1 MASSLRVVTR
11 NQLRAGALILKLCEL
26 GLTVRDV
33 SGNSLRF
40 TIWNGGLQ
48 GQYSRYGAEYKYPK
62 NQIKI
67 NRILKCQTK
76 EELFDLI
83 TELEEDR

>member
-1 MASSLRVVTR
+1 MASSLTVVTK
-11 NQLRAGALILKLCEL
+11 NQLRAWTLSLKLSEL
-26 GLTVRDV
+26 GLTAREV
-33 SGNSLRF
+33 SGNALEF

-48 GQYSRYGAEYKYPK
+48 GQYSMYNSEGEYPK
-62 NQIKI
+62 KKIKI

-83 TELEEDR
+83 TELEED

>member
-1 MASSLRVVTR
+1 MASSLRLVTS
-11 NQLRAGALILKLCEL
+11 NQLRARTLSDKLNRL
-26 GLTVRDV
+26 GLTNKTLL
-33 SGNSLRF
+33 GNQQRF
-40 TIWNGGLQ
+40 IIWNSGLQ
-48 GQYSRYGAEYKYPK
+48 GQYSMYNAEGKYPK

-83 TELEEDR
+83 TELEED